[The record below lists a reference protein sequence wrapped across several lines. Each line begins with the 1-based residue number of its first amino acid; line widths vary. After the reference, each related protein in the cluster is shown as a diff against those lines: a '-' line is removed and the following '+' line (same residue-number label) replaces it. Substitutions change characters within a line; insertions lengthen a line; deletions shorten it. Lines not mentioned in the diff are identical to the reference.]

1 MPEVDKLPVEVGG
14 DVVQEMTDRPRQ
26 NQILSGH
33 DRPDNHMSP
42 LQPKLNWPD
51 VFFAGLVISGQY
63 PGIECQASNMNM
75 RLNRRH
81 I

>member
-51 VFFAGLVISGQY
+51 VFFRRVGHIWTVSRHRMSGK
-63 PGIECQASNMNM
+63 
-75 RLNRRH
+75 
-81 I
+81 